1 MKALLSTC
9 YFYVRLAELRNEKV
23 VFTCSREV
31 VHWNERKKQ
40 AAVHVVVIP
49 VDWC

>member
-23 VFTCSREV
+23 VVRCSREV
-31 VHWNERKKQ
+31 VQWNERKKQ
-40 AAVHVVVIP
+40 AAVHVVLIP